1 MIGLKWL
8 QTIYDICKFKKI
20 NFKGSMNMNYRTASF
35 FIFLLFFLYVDF
47 VNAKTVLVTGS
58 NRGMGLEFVAQ
69 YAEKGWSVIATSRS
83 PSDDY
88 DLIDLAKDNPK
99 IQIEQMDVTKTSEIS
114 NLAEKYQN
122 QSIDLLINN
131 AGMSGDRRNQAWGQ
145 IDQSEFTKL
154 ISINAFGAL
163 KVAEAFSKNIANSE
177 DKKIVAISSVAGS
190 ISSMGRPSSLPILSI
205 SKAALNMAMKTVA
218 LRLKDEGVTVILINP
233 GAVDTRALRQAFG
246 LSLEE
251 AEKATNFDYKGYPTV
266 SPEEGVRRMIDVI
279 ENADQSQNGSF
290 LNHDGKELPW

>member
-1 MIGLKWL
+1 
-8 QTIYDICKFKKI
+8 
-20 NFKGSMNMNYRTASF
+20 MNYRTASF

-99 IQIEQMDVTKTSEIS
+99 IQIEQMDVTKNSEIS

-145 IDQSEFTKL
+145 IDQNEFTKL

-218 LRLKDEGVTVILINP
+218 LRLKDEGVTVILLNP

-279 ENADQSQNGSF
+279 ENANQSQNGSF

>member
-1 MIGLKWL
+1 
-8 QTIYDICKFKKI
+8 
-20 NFKGSMNMNYRTASF
+20 MNMNYRTASF
-35 FIFLLFFLYVDF
+35 FIFLLFFLYVDLA
-47 VNAKTVLVTGS
+47 NAKTVLVTGS

-69 YAEKGWSVIATSRS
+69 YAERGWSVIATSRS

-88 DLIDLAKDNPK
+88 DLIELAKDNPK

-131 AGMSGDRRNQAWGQ
+131 AGMSGDRRNQTWGQ
-145 IDQSEFTKL
+145 IDQNEFTKL

-163 KVAEAFSKNIANSE
+163 KVAEAFSKNIASSE

-190 ISSMGRPSSLPILSI
+190 ISSMFRPSSLPILSI

-279 ENADQSQNGSF
+279 ENADQSQNGLF

>member
-1 MIGLKWL
+1 
-8 QTIYDICKFKKI
+8 
-20 NFKGSMNMNYRTASF
+20 MNYRTGSF
-35 FIFLLFFLYVDF
+35 VIFLLFFLYVDF
-47 VNAKTVLVTGS
+47 ANAKTVLVTGS

-69 YAEKGWSVIATSRS
+69 FAERGWSVIATSRS

-88 DLIDLAKDNPK
+88 ELIDLAKDNPK
-99 IQIEQMDVTKTSEIS
+99 IQIEKMDVTKTSEIS

-279 ENADQSQNGSF
+279 ENADQSQNGLF

>member
-47 VNAKTVLVTGS
+47 ANAKTVLVTGS

-69 YAEKGWSVIATSRS
+69 YAERGWSVIATSRS

-88 DLIDLAKDNPK
+88 ELIELAKDNPK

>member
-1 MIGLKWL
+1 
-8 QTIYDICKFKKI
+8 
-20 NFKGSMNMNYRTASF
+20 MNMNYRTGSF
-35 FIFLLFFLYVDF
+35 FIFLLFFLYADF

-69 YAEKGWSVIATSRS
+69 FAERGWSVIATSRS

-88 DLIDLAKDNPK
+88 DLIELAKDNPK

-131 AGMSGDRRNQAWGQ
+131 AGMSGDRRNQTWGQ
-145 IDQSEFTKL
+145 IDQNEFTKL

-177 DKKIVAISSVAGS
+177 GKKIVAISSVAGS

-279 ENADQSQNGSF
+279 ENADQSQNGLF

>member
-1 MIGLKWL
+1 
-8 QTIYDICKFKKI
+8 
-20 NFKGSMNMNYRTASF
+20 MNMNYRTASF

-47 VNAKTVLVTGS
+47 ANAKTVLVTGS

-69 YAEKGWSVIATSRS
+69 YAERGWSVIATSRS

-88 DLIDLAKDNPK
+88 DLIELAKDNPK

-145 IDQSEFTKL
+145 IDQNEFTKL

-279 ENADQSQNGSF
+279 ENADQSQNGLF

>member
-1 MIGLKWL
+1 
-8 QTIYDICKFKKI
+8 
-20 NFKGSMNMNYRTASF
+20 MNYRTGSF
-35 FIFLLFFLYVDF
+35 VIFLLFFLYADF

-69 YAEKGWSVIATSRS
+69 FAERGWSVIATSRS

-88 DLIDLAKDNPK
+88 DLIELAKDNPK

-266 SPEEGVRRMIDVI
+266 SPEEGVRRIIDVI
-279 ENADQSQNGSF
+279 ENANQSQNGSF

>member
-1 MIGLKWL
+1 
-8 QTIYDICKFKKI
+8 
-20 NFKGSMNMNYRTASF
+20 MNMNYRTASF
-35 FIFLLFFLYVDF
+35 FIFLLCFLYVDF
-47 VNAKTVLVTGS
+47 ANAKTVLVTGS

-69 YAEKGWSVIATSRS
+69 YAERGWSVIATSRS

-88 DLIDLAKDNPK
+88 DLIELAKDNPK

>member
-1 MIGLKWL
+1 
-8 QTIYDICKFKKI
+8 
-20 NFKGSMNMNYRTASF
+20 MNMNYRTGSF
-35 FIFLLFFLYVDF
+35 FIFLLFFLYADF

-69 YAEKGWSVIATSRS
+69 FAERGWSVIATSRS

-88 DLIDLAKDNPK
+88 DLIELAKDNPK

-145 IDQSEFTKL
+145 IDQNEFTKL

-177 DKKIVAISSVAGS
+177 DKKIVSISSVAGS
-190 ISSMGRPSSLPILSI
+190 ISSMDRPSSLPILSI

-266 SPEEGVRRMIDVI
+266 SPQEGVRRMIDVI
-279 ENADQSQNGSF
+279 ENADQSQNGLF

>member
-1 MIGLKWL
+1 
-8 QTIYDICKFKKI
+8 
-20 NFKGSMNMNYRTASF
+20 MNMNYRTGSF

-47 VNAKTVLVTGS
+47 ANAKTVLVTGS

-69 YAEKGWSVIATSRS
+69 YAERGWSVIATSRS

-88 DLIDLAKDNPK
+88 DLIELAKDNPK